1 MRKIT
6 KKKVKN
12 CQQNSQENL
21 IMCSF
26 SQIAEEFMF
35 GKTLKYCNQF
45 ELCKIPQVETLLEK
59 NGYIL
64 DLCNFTSLAQYQ
76 CMYNKAVSSRNTERV
91 KKCRNPC
98 STTSYQVSASSVKH
112 PQSVSLLTFQ
122 FASDFSSDPNSNHLY
137 RRAHSAFVATSVHSD
152 FEIFNFSLNFQ
163 NQFDFLKK
171 EMDIQIKTEKLS
183 NKEYCTNC
191 QDWLY
196 HNSYICPRIVCKNCF
211 VKGHVRI
218 NCPKILNMK
227 IKEEK
232 TKDEATEKPLESD
245 ENELDMINF
254 LASDSFNQF
263 VDEAKKVTNEK
274 ENDPRAPNKKRKI
287 RKTSQQNN

>member
-12 CQQNSQENL
+12 CQQNSEENL

-122 FASDFSSDPNSNHLY
+122 FASTEVEIHEELFIYDFSSIIASVGGLLGL
-137 RRAHSAFVATSVHSD
+137 FVGISFLD
-152 FEIFNFSLNFQ
+152 ISLG
-163 NQFDFLKK
+163 
-171 EMDIQIKTEKLS
+171 II
-183 NKEYCTNC
+183 EYIYT
-191 QDWLY
+191 
-196 HNSYICPRIVCKNCF
+196 HI
-211 VKGHVRI
+211 
-218 NCPKILNMK
+218 
-227 IKEEK
+227 
-232 TKDEATEKPLESD
+232 KPL
-245 ENELDMINF
+245 L
-254 LASDSFNQF
+254 
-263 VDEAKKVTNEK
+263 
-274 ENDPRAPNKKRKI
+274 
-287 RKTSQQNN
+287 SQ